1 MKILEI
7 IKNLNL
13 TNLANKDLNGSYP
26 NWSNISNTLGVQLD
40 WSEDTRLKSYYIA
53 PHYCTDSYFGMRAY
67 FLDDEFVAI
76 SNQEGR
82 KCDEYFEFVSKE
94 VMVKTRNYLLSLIEP
109 NYFDPPLIDTEKDI
123 GSTYDVEYSSQLL
136 LQFHRFAIYK
146 STGEKVEIIGAT
158 NDYSKN
164 LIKIKF
170 EDGRTKIDNVRNLG
184 FEYGKV
190 YDFVKIEKL

>member
-7 IKNLNL
+7 IKNLDR
-13 TNLANKDLNGSYP
+13 TNKDLVENSP
-26 NWSNISNTLGVQLD
+26 NWPDISNVLGVQLD
-40 WSEDTRLKSYYIA
+40 WSEDKRLKSYYVA
-53 PHYCTDSYFGMRAY
+53 PHYCTDSYVGMRAY
-67 FLDDEFVAI
+67 FLDDEFIAI

>member
-7 IKNLNL
+7 IKNLDR
-13 TNLANKDLNGSYP
+13 TNKDLVENSP
-26 NWSNISNTLGVQLD
+26 NWPDISNVLGVQLD
-40 WSEDTRLKSYYIA
+40 WSEDKRLKSYYVA
-53 PHYCTDSYFGMRAY
+53 PHYCTDSYVGMRAY
-67 FLDDEFVAI
+67 FLDDEFIAI

-190 YDFVKIEKL
+190 YDFVKIERL